1 MTLPNGNVIL
11 NSSTGS
17 DTQSSGLGPSTAVYG
32 SNASI
37 TLDSNVVT
45 GIDTTGVTA
54 GDLLWVQSSV
64 GRQFIIIASVDSA
77 TQVTCDENFNVTES
91 GRTWAIG
98 GKRATLDNADLST
111 IYGTYPYN
119 HPDRELWIE
128 LETDQTITSAIVGYQ
143 AAARIKSSTGSVK
156 TITLA
161 SGSSTVYVFG
171 ISSVFLD
178 RIKIRCENSDHS
190 VFWGLTSG
198 GCKAYLF
205 NCVVGESSYPIKM
218 LGHGGTQGSN
228 VSAFNTRFES
238 IKITP
243 ASQFGLD
250 NGDMHGWNCA
260 VRANGCLFYNCG
272 SIHGSGSNIDNYFGS
287 TNIYSQLTNCIFI
300 GDGVTDLSGPYLP
313 SFKNCIITNY
323 RYIGN
328 ITTDAVPYATIQTF
342 GNIKNCLVHN
352 VDSIL
357 NINPSTLDIRRLDVT
372 DSFFYNV
379 GSFSNVQNIESYIG
393 LDNTT
398 LTADPLEVINDT
410 VQINNSVG
418 GGNLVRNSEIKL

>member
-1 MTLPNGNVIL
+1 MTLPNGYVIL

-17 DTQSSGLGPSTAVYG
+17 DTQASGLGPSTAVYG
-32 SNASI
+32 SAASI

-54 GDLLWVQSSV
+54 GDLLWVQSST
-64 GRQFIIIASVDSA
+64 GRQFSIIASVDSA
-77 TQVTCDENFNVTES
+77 TQVTCDDNFGVTES

-98 GKRATLDNADLST
+98 GKRATLDNADFRT
-111 IYGTYPYN
+111 IFGTYPNIYS
-119 HPDRELWIE
+119 HELWIE
-128 LETDQTITSAIVGYQ
+128 LETDQTITSAIDGYQ
-143 AAARIKSSTGSVK
+143 AQARIKSSPGSVK

-161 SGSSTVYVFG
+161 SGSSTVYAFATTKVL
-171 ISSVFLD
+171 LD

-190 VFWGLTSG
+190 VFWGVSSG
-198 GCKAYLF
+198 GCSAVLF
-205 NCVVGESSYPIKM
+205 NCIIGESSYPIKT
-218 LGHGGTQGSN
+218 LGHGFTQGSRVN
-228 VSAFNTRFES
+228 AFNTRFEN
-238 IKITP
+238 IKITT
-243 ASQFGLD
+243 ASQYGFD

-260 VRANGCLFYNCG
+260 LMANGCLFYNCG
-272 SIHGSGSNIDNYFGS
+272 GVHGSGSNVGNYYGE
-287 TNIYSQLTNCIFI
+287 TNRYSQFTKCIFI
-300 GDGVTDLSGPYLP
+300 GDGSTDLAGPYLP

-328 ITTDAVPYATIQTF
+328 ITTDAIPYATIQTF
-342 GNIKNCLVHN
+342 GNIKNCLIHN

-357 NINPSTLDIRRLDVT
+357 NISQNALDIKRLDVT
-372 DSFFYNV
+372 DNFFYNV
-379 GSFSNVQNIESYIG
+379 GSFSNLQGIESYIG

-398 LTADPLEVINDT
+398 LTADPLDVVNDT